1 MIEPTEKEMEV
12 RDSKAKGFPGE
23 DLFAVSALWIVV
35 LIAIGIAS
43 HGVNSTVGSA
53 IIAALVGAAGIAK
66 FVKLRR
72 RGGGKT
78 R

>member
-1 MIEPTEKEMEV
+1 MIEPSEKDKEV

-43 HGVNSTVGSA
+43 HGVNATLGSA
-53 IIAALVGAAGIAK
+53 IIAALAGAAGIAK
-66 FVKLRR
+66 FIELRR
-72 RGGGKT
+72 RGSEKT

>member
-1 MIEPTEKEMEV
+1 MIEPTAKDVEV

-43 HGVNSTVGSA
+43 HGVNATVGSA
-53 IIAALVGAAGIAK
+53 IIAALAGAAGLAK
-66 FVKLRR
+66 FIALSR
-72 RGGGKT
+72 RGSK
-78 R
+78 